1 MLLSKLIC
9 CLVTL
14 NYCRKHLETQQKCQ
28 IETLSSDGGV
38 WAGNATAEVPYK
50 VVPAELSG

>member
-1 MLLSKLIC
+1 MLLSILIC

-14 NYCRKHLETQQKCQ
+14 NYCSKHLGTHQKCQ

-38 WAGNATAEVPYK
+38 WAGNAAAEVPYK
-50 VVPAELSG
+50 VTPALLGG